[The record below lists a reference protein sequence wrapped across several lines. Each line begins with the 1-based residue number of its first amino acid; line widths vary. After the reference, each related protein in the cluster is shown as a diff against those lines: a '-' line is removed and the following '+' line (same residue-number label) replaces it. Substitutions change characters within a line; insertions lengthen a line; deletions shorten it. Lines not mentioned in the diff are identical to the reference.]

1 MRLRRNNSLV
11 SFIISQSH
19 IKWEVF
25 LYYFFT
31 RQSWMRRELKTAANQ
46 SDLSRCLQPFYL
58 ASLYSPY
65 LSSRRVYSSSIITL
79 V

>member
-31 RQSWMRRELKTAANQ
+31 RQSWRGLRDFAFSIYKYTNA
-46 SDLSRCLQPFYL
+46 YL
-58 ASLYSPY
+58 GYKLTLITY
-65 LSSRRVYSSSIITL
+65 LIMEN
-79 V
+79 